1 MGLTCWQTSPTRQPT
16 NASRSSGWIYVQRV
30 KGVARE
36 LRNCGTVVSD
46 DACGCMRMHLGRHAV
61 DLTISELASLTDG
74 QRNLAVDR
82 VKQQH
87 AGGGRQQKAGEPTLE
102 QAVAEGL
109 QKKADLV
116 QHMQELWSSPAQQ
129 QAEQQPLGI

>member
-1 MGLTCWQTSPTRQPT
+1 MV
-16 NASRSSGWIYVQRV
+16 RS
-30 KGVARE
+30 
-36 LRNCGTVVSD
+36 T
-46 DACGCMRMHLGRHAV
+46 ACLPMHV
-61 DLTISELASLTDG
+61 DLTISELASLADG